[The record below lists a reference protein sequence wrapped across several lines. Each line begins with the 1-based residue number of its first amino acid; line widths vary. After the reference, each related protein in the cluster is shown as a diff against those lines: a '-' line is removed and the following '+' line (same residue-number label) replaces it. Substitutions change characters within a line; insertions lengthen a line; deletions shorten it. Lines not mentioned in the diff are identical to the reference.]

1 MTFKILTAIASIV
14 LLSACS
20 KSPAPVASTPA
31 AQTAAEAD
39 TEEGTAASDREDPC
53 VLLQVAEVEAV
64 LGPLSGP
71 PYRSNGNTDQPLAR
85 GDTCIYEGRD
95 LRSIQMSVSRS
106 GGSLL
111 LKGMDVAEQVAHDTH
126 MKGQLPKGFLP
137 SDSTF
142 AGEWDDLRII
152 GCCRMNAFLGEAL
165 IVLDFTGSKA
175 TALQAVDLVN
185 KALLRLDKPLA
196 IDGRAGV
203 APAKQ
208 RLAARMRH
216 PTPCQLVTRAEA
228 EAIVGKLTS
237 DPQESESECRYRY
250 RFGNASDEGTSD
262 QIVHLKVEWKYGF
275 RLFREDTTVHAAV
288 GGDAVN
294 AAAQTASDIGKA
306 MQGAGNPFESLAKA
320 LNQATD
326 KSKNKSSQ
334 DSGQT
339 AKQTPADDYPG
350 PWDQAAFTFPEF
362 LAVKKNILVRVDAG
376 WTAKIG
382 QKFAA
387 KAMEKL

>member
-1 MTFKILTAIASIV
+1 MRFKILTAIASIV

-20 KSPAPVASTPA
+20 KSPAPASTSA
-31 AQTAAEAD
+31 AQTAAEVD
-39 TEEGTAASDREDPC
+39 TEKRTAASDREDPC

-95 LRSIQMSVSRS
+95 LRSIQMNVSRS

-111 LKGMDVAEQVAHDTH
+111 LEGRDVVEQVAHDTRV
-126 MKGQLPKGFLP
+126 KGRLPKGFLP
-137 SDSTF
+137 SDSSF

-175 TALQAVDLVN
+175 AALQAVNLLN

-208 RLAARMRH
+208 RLAARMPH
-216 PTPCQLVTRAEA
+216 PIPCQLVTRAEA

-250 RFGNASDEGTSD
+250 RSGNASDDSRSD
-262 QIVHLKVEWKYGF
+262 
-275 RLFREDTTVHAAV
+275 
-288 GGDAVN
+288 
-294 AAAQTASDIGKA
+294 
-306 MQGAGNPFESLAKA
+306 
-320 LNQATD
+320 
-326 KSKNKSSQ
+326 
-334 DSGQT
+334 
-339 AKQTPADDYPG
+339 
-350 PWDQAAFTFPEF
+350 
-362 LAVKKNILVRVDAG
+362 
-376 WTAKIG
+376 
-382 QKFAA
+382 
-387 KAMEKL
+387 